1 MFRAQPFNPV
11 MLPTMIG
18 LLAEAV
24 VQLLSYK
31 TSKVSDREPWH
42 VMSLSS
48 MLPSLEAWKQPVS
61 EAFQFCF

>member
-1 MFRAQPFNPV
+1 
-11 MLPTMIG
+11 MIG

-61 EAFQFCF
+61 EALKFCF